1 MYLNQNAPHNRAGLQ
16 VRGGNLQSTYQ
27 NPERHMLYHNDI
39 TRKLNSGCDK
49 EFLKNYYA
57 NVFQQICNKNP
68 NYGPQQNLIFGPNPV
83 LIISSENTL
92 NVERMKKFQARPE
105 PQVKVVKKKSTKP
118 SSKIPFAGIYNNKKY
133 KYIVTQGNNSKLI
146 REAMRRRPWWVEI
159 PNFNSVFNFKWQ
171 PTSHRM
177 KFRELG
183 KGRAIK
189 QMVNHLEFHKYLSE
203 KSELLN

>member
-1 MYLNQNAPHNRAGLQ
+1 MQHNKTGLYA
-16 VRGGNLQSTYQ
+16 RGANLQSTYQ
-27 NPERHMLYHNDI
+27 YPDRHMLYQNDI
-39 TRKLNSGCDK
+39 ARKLNSGCDK

-57 NVFQQICNKNP
+57 NVFQQICNKP
-68 NYGPQQNLIFGPNPV
+68 SYGPQQNFIFGSNPV

-92 NVERMKKFQARPE
+92 NVERRRKFYNQPE
-105 PQVKVVKKKSTKP
+105 SHVKVVKKKSTKP
-118 SSKIPFAGIYNNKKY
+118 SSKIPFAGIYNTKKY

-183 KGRAIK
+183 KGRGVRQI
-189 QMVNHLEFHKYLSE
+189 VNHLEFHKYLSE